1 MQESDKEEERVEAK
15 KVIRVE
21 NQPRISFKQAEDG
34 RRRDTNM
41 ASEKREQ
48 IFAES

>member
-21 NQPRISFKQAEDG
+21 NQPRISFKQEEG
-34 RRRDTNM
+34 RRRDTDM